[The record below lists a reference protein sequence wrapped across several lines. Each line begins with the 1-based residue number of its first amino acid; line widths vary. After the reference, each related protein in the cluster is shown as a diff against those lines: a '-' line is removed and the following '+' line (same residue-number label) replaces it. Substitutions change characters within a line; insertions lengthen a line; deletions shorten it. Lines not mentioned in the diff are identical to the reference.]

1 MAYLSATVETLV
13 KKGLKKAMKGKRHKR
28 NRTYDSSSSDS
39 DSKQG
44 IGSRDMEY
52 VVDKRRKLDKPFMSD
67 LQFTQHPPIKV
78 MDPIS
83 NSNRADVKALENA
96 KTVLSR
102 LLALGNTAWRS
113 LRGQEQTF
121 NM

>member
-1 MAYLSATVETLV
+1 MTLLAV
-13 KKGLKKAMKGKRHKR
+13 IPIP
-28 NRTYDSSSSDS
+28 NREV
-39 DSKQG
+39 
-44 IGSRDMEY
+44 GSRDTEY
-52 VVDKRRKLDKPFMSD
+52 VVDKRLKLDKPFMSD
-67 LQFTQHPPIKV
+67 LQSTEHHPIKV

-113 LRGQEQTF
+113 LQG
-121 NM
+121 